1 MRNAVVAIALAV
13 AAACTEAAPEAFR
26 VEPDLTATRFAVNEL
41 GIVRQRGRF
50 QRTWGAIVLDPA
62 RAAGTVDFIIDA
74 TSVATGWG
82 LRDAFLRGEYMF
94 DVDQFPAIRFRS
106 THLSYAAGQ
115 LVAVDGDVTLRGVTR
130 PVRLDVKRLRCS
142 HVPARGREECAAEV
156 ATRISRRAFGM
167 TYAYP
172 FVGDDI
178 DLDVAITAF
187 RVRDSG
193 ETEPP

>member
-1 MRNAVVAIALAV
+1 MRNPVAGIALAV
-13 AAACTEAAPEAFR
+13 AAACADAAPDVFR

-62 RAAGTVDFIIDA
+62 RAAGRVDFIIDT
-74 TSVATGWG
+74 TSVVTGWA
-82 LRDAFLRGEYMF
+82 LRDRFLRGENMF
-94 DVDQFPAIRFRS
+94 DVERFPAIRFRS
-106 THLSYAAGQ
+106 THLSYAAAQ
-115 LVAVDGDVTLRGVTR
+115 LVAVDGEVTLRGVTR
-130 PVRLDVKRLRCS
+130 PVRLDVRRLQCGR
-142 HVPARGREECAAEV
+142 VPAHGREECDAEV
-156 ATRISRRAFGM
+156 ATTISRAAFGM

-172 FVGDDI
+172 LVGDEI
-178 DLDVAITAF
+178 DLDFAITAF